1 MSETPE
7 IWTVLRLLSWTTDYL
22 KKYDMSSPRLEAE
35 ILLADALKCSRVDL
49 YTRYNYEPTVEERA
63 DFKSR
68 ILKRAEGVPTAYLVG
83 HKEFYSIDFFVD
95 ENVLI
100 PRPETEDLIVGLF
113 DLVKEH
119 FGSMD
124 AEISLC
130 DIGTGSGII
139 PVTAGTHLKNATIL
153 AVDISSQALEVARKN
168 AERYAECLGNRITF
182 LESDLFSRIP
192 EDTKFDFIV
201 SNPPYVGRREIDVE
215 LEKNVYRYEPHVALF
230 GGEIGTELIARMLPD
245 VSKFLKPSGF
255 FLMELSPMIHDAVV
269 KLIHN
274 TPGLVYCET
283 LRDMDKQERIVVA
296 QREK

>member
-7 IWTVLRLLSWTTDYL
+7 IWTVLRLLSWTADYL
-22 KKYDMSSPRLEAE
+22 KKYDTPSPRLEAE

-49 YTRYNYEPTVEERA
+49 YTRYNYEPTAEERA

-100 PRPETEDLIVGLF
+100 PRPETEDLIVKLF
-113 DLVKEH
+113 DLVKER
-119 FGSMD
+119 FGSMN

-139 PVTAGTHLKNATIL
+139 PVVVATHLKNATIL
-153 AVDISSQALEVARKN
+153 AVDISSGALEVARKN
-168 AERYAECLGNRITF
+168 ANRYAEQLGNRVTF
-182 LESDLFSRIP
+182 LESDLFSQVP
-192 EDTKFDFIV
+192 KNAKFDFIV
-201 SNPPYVGRREIDVE
+201 SNPPYVGRREIDAE
-215 LEKNVYRYEPHVALF
+215 LETNVYRYEPHVALF
-230 GGEIGTELIARMLPD
+230 GGEIGTELIARMLSD
-245 VSKFLKPSGF
+245 VPKFLKPGGF

-269 KLIHN
+269 KQIQE
-274 TPGLVYCET
+274 TPELLYRET
-283 LRDMDKQERIVVA
+283 LRDLDKQERIVVA
-296 QREK
+296 QRAD